1 MATHP
6 EITRLTRKYLFAN
19 NKSTN
24 RHLNGNEGNNYIEK
38 KKNLSSNCVV
48 LTKSVKTCDRVT
60 MMMSDADCDDNEDDD
75 DEEEEGDEDEDGKDV
90 DDDDTAMLRARTRPG
105 QESRSCVTRIT
116 CSPKP
121 P

>member
-1 MATHP
+1 M
-6 EITRLTRKYLFAN
+6 
-19 NKSTN
+19 
-24 RHLNGNEGNNYIEK
+24 
-38 KKNLSSNCVV
+38 
-48 LTKSVKTCDRVT
+48 
-60 MMMSDADCDDNEDDD
+60 
-75 DEEEEGDEDEDGKDV
+75 EDEDGDDDEDNIDDEEDEDGEDV

>member
-1 MATHP
+1 M
-6 EITRLTRKYLFAN
+6 
-19 NKSTN
+19 
-24 RHLNGNEGNNYIEK
+24 
-38 KKNLSSNCVV
+38 
-48 LTKSVKTCDRVT
+48 
-60 MMMSDADCDDNEDDD
+60 
-75 DEEEEGDEDEDGKDV
+75 EDEDGDDDEDNIDDEEDGDGEDGEDGDDV